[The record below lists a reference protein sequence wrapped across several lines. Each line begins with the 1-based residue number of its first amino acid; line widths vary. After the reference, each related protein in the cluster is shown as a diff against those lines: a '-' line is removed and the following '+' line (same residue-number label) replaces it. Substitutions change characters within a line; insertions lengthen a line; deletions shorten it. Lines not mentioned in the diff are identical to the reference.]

1 LEEED
6 LMVRTIRRF
15 RMLFVSG
22 LVALSLAGF
31 TGIAAAE
38 SQTVTLPCGCHWTI
52 DNNGVA
58 AYTPAVNNGS
68 SQPGT
73 DVKPYGAVVTF
84 GQ

>member
-1 LEEED
+1 
-6 LMVRTIRRF
+6 MVRTIRRF
-15 RMLFVSG
+15 RMLLVGG

-38 SQTVTLPCGCHWTI
+38 SLTVTIPCGCHWTI
-52 DNNGVA
+52 ENDGVA
-58 AYTPAVNNGS
+58 AYTPAVGNGS

>member
-1 LEEED
+1 
-6 LMVRTIRRF
+6 VVHTIRRF
-15 RMLFVSG
+15 RMLLVGG

-31 TGIAAAE
+31 AGSAAAE

-52 DNNGVA
+52 ENNGLA
-58 AYTPAVNNGS
+58 ADTPAVDNGS
-68 SQPGT
+68 SRPGT